1 MRAAEWQHGGM
12 NHWDGRAHV
21 ETLRLW
27 PDLVGAVARLESRHD
42 LFQGA
47 LLIGSLSRG
56 EGDAISDIDLVA
68 VTRAGSW
75 QQAWDERHTLSA
87 GALITFDRSE
97 GKQGIAGHSWLT
109 PSLVKVECLVTEP
122 GVMRLRGN
130 VVAIA
135 GPDDIVSSFE
145 RMPPFTRRD
154 IDDYAANLRETDA
167 ISDVERAYGDLITL
181 LRRQVRSA
189 PELDEPLG

>member
-1 MRAAEWQHGGM
+1 M